1 MKDHQFLHLEE
12 SAQTSAIWEEGTF
25 LAERLQGFH
34 NIKLYQLEGRYIEVT
49 FHAHFNVVLR
59 VSSFT
64 DTHYLEPYLTA
75 IDITALL
82 TK

>member
-12 SAQTSAIWEEGTF
+12 SAQPSALWEKGIF

-34 NIKLYQLEGRYIEVT
+34 NIKLYQLDERYIEVT
-49 FHAHFNVVLR
+49 FHTHFNVVLR

-64 DTHYLEPYLTA
+64 DTHYLEPYLNSV
-75 IDITALL
+75 DITSLL
-82 TK
+82 P